1 MTYRYIDHTA
11 DIGIHVVSEN
21 ERGLFEEAAR
31 ALIDILGAACPDK
44 DLEHLRVAVE
54 GLDRTDTLVRW
65 LQELLYLIEVKD
77 LRIFSLRVSTLQE
90 TFLEAEIE
98 GIHSPSRLRM
108 EIKAVTYH
116 NLEIAEVDNRV
127 QATIIFDT

>member
-31 ALIDILGAACPDK
+31 ALIDILGASCPDK
-44 DLEHLRVAVE
+44 DLEHLKVAVE

-77 LRIFSLRVSTLQE
+77 LRVFSLRVSTLQE
-90 TFLEAEIE
+90 TSLEAELE

>member
-1 MTYRYIDHTA
+1 M
-11 DIGIHVVSEN
+11 
-21 ERGLFEEAAR
+21 
-31 ALIDILGAACPDK
+31 IDILGASCPDK
-44 DLEHLRVAVE
+44 DLEHLKVAVE

-77 LRIFSLRVSTLQE
+77 LRVFSLRVSTLQE
-90 TFLEAEIE
+90 TSLEAELE

>member
-11 DIGIHVVSEN
+11 DIGIHVESED

-31 ALIDILGAACPDK
+31 ALIAVLGAVCPDK
-44 DLEHLRVAVE
+44 DLQHLEVTIE

-77 LRIFSLRVSTLQE
+77 LRVFSIRVARIHE
-90 TFLEAEIE
+90 KGLEAEVK
-98 GIHSPSRLRM
+98 GIYSPSRLKS

-116 NLEIAEVDNRV
+116 NLEIQEVDNRV
-127 QATIIFDT
+127 QATIIVDT